1 MHAEQID
8 DLVFYWYAMG
18 LEVLMLRGGTR
29 GIILEASEGGGAM
42 HLKKTKR
49 KGRVYLSVVQNYR
62 ENGRTRTKTIESI
75 GYVDALEKTYPDP
88 IAHFQAYVDKLNKQ
102 RLRSNPPVEL
112 RFAADS
118 KINPDHVA
126 STRWGCAI
134 ALAYLDA
141 LGVRDFFDARAGH
154 AGFPPHAG
162 RIFEL
167 LASERIIH
175 VASKRESWERR
186 ASFPR
191 ACDFSLT
198 EVYQAL
204 PCFASHDESLIRAMN
219 AAYHRIRGSRRR
231 AQTYVVLSPAAFAE
245 TGDVASAHRAATSQV
260 GGMAMILDEDT
271 IPVSYRFV
279 SSRPTPDEF
288 AELAREARR
297 DTGAA
302 HAVVIASRAANIEQT
317 MAVLDAQGDGFIF
330 YRPLKSAVPELQSW
344 VDDPQGYIATQSGSY
359 KVKSRLTRVDAHG
372 VTVPVK
378 ELVLWGRDFAQR
390 TRLRRSNAIE
400 QHSTMPETGQE
411 DASLASVDQ
420 LSTAETHIIDSH
432 SDEPAAPGKANA
444 SRNAGDAQHSH
455 HAASSADLDGYLYLV
470 TSETKQP
477 EAVIFHLYREIW
489 RLAEPFQV
497 LESDFSPSPYPVS
510 HDQHIQAH
518 FLICYAAF
526 FALRLLR
533 ADMGWRYN
541 AAQVADALL
550 RMEGAYLDE
559 NWFLFSYRSEI
570 TDAIEEA
577 AGVDAARRLR
587 TPPEIRRDIARAR
600 THIEHAE

>member
-1 MHAEQID
+1 
-8 DLVFYWYAMG
+8 
-18 LEVLMLRGGTR
+18 
-29 GIILEASEGGGAM
+29 M

-49 KGRVYLSVVQNYR
+49 GDRIYLSIVQNYR
-62 ENGRTRTKTIESI
+62 EGGRTRTKTIESI
-75 GYVDALEKTYPDP
+75 GYVDTLEKIYPDP
-88 IAHFQAYVDKLNKQ
+88 IAHFQAHVDQLNAQ
-102 RLRSNPPVEL
+102 RRIANPPIEL
-112 RFAADS
+112 KFASDS
-118 KINPDHVA
+118 KIDPDHVA
-126 STRWGCAI
+126 SARWGCAI

-141 LGVRDFFDARAGH
+141 LGVRAFFDARSGH

-167 LASERIIH
+167 LAAERIIH

-191 ACDFSLT
+191 RCDFSLS

-204 PCFASHDESLIRAMN
+204 SCFAAHDEGLIRAMN
-219 AAYHRIRGSRRR
+219 AAYRQIRGSRRR

-245 TGDVASAHRAATSQV
+245 TGDVASAHRAAASQV
-260 GGMAMILDEDT
+260 GGMALILDEDT

-279 SSRPTPDEF
+279 SSRPAPEEF
-288 AELAREARR
+288 AALAREARH

-302 HAVVIASRAANIEQT
+302 HAVVIASRAADIERT
-317 MAVLDAQGDGFIF
+317 MSALHTQGDGFIF
-330 YRPLKSAVPELQSW
+330 YRPLRSAVPELQSW

-359 KVKSRLTRVDAHG
+359 KVKSRLTSIDTQNM
-372 VTVPVK
+372 TVPVK

-390 TRLRRSNAIE
+390 TRLSRS
-400 QHSTMPETGQE
+400 STP
-411 DASLASVDQ
+411 SPLADRPD
-420 LSTAETHIIDSH
+420 LSTS
-432 SDEPAAPGKANA
+432 AAPPEQ
-444 SRNAGDAQHSH
+444 DAPS
-455 HAASSADLDGYLYLV
+455 APPGSSGFATAPDLDGYLYLV

-559 NWFLFSYRSEI
+559 NWFLFSYRSDI

-577 AGVDAARRLR
+577 AGVDIARRLR
-587 TPPEIRRDIARAR
+587 TPPEIRRDMARAR
-600 THIEHAE
+600 EHIAQPTAAHPR

>member
-1 MHAEQID
+1 
-8 DLVFYWYAMG
+8 
-18 LEVLMLRGGTR
+18 
-29 GIILEASEGGGAM
+29 M

-49 KGRVYLSVVQNYR
+49 KGRIYLSVVQNYR
-62 ENGRTRTKTIESI
+62 AGGRTRTKTIESI

-88 IAHFQAYVDKLNKQ
+88 IAHFQAHVDRLNEQK
-102 RLRSNPPVEL
+102 RLANPPIEL
-112 RFAADS
+112 KFAPDS
-118 KINPDHVA
+118 KIDPDHVA
-126 STRWGCAI
+126 SARWGCAI

-141 LGVRDFFDARAGH
+141 LGVHAFFNARAGH

-198 EVYQAL
+198 EMYQAL
-204 PCFASHDESLIRAMN
+204 PCFASHDEDLIRTMN
-219 AAYHRIRGSRRR
+219 AAYRRIRGSRRR
-231 AQTYVVLSPAAFAE
+231 TQTYVVLSPAAFAE
-245 TGDVASAHRAATSQV
+245 TGDVASTHRAAASQV

-288 AELAREARR
+288 AALAREARR

-302 HAVVIASRAANIEQT
+302 HAVVIASRAADIEQT
-317 MAVLDAQGDGFIF
+317 MTALHAQGDGFIF

-359 KVKSRLTRVDAHG
+359 KVKSRLTRIDAHS

-390 TRLRRSNAIE
+390 TRRSRENDGANVRALHSVAEQTITHTPIDPHVFSVRQDETTSMQSVAPNARAEHAESTDSRYSAE
-400 QHSTMPETGQE
+400 QHVQTETSTPP
-411 DASLASVDQ
+411 S
-420 LSTAETHIIDSH
+420 
-432 SDEPAAPGKANA
+432 P
-444 SRNAGDAQHSH
+444 
-455 HAASSADLDGYLYLV
+455 SSALDLDGYLYLV

-533 ADMGWRYN
+533 ADMGWRFN

-577 AGVDAARRLR
+577 AGVDVARRLR

-600 THIEHAE
+600 AHIEHAE